1 MSHGL
6 TNDQLEEYKEAFDVF
21 DRDADG
27 KITTDELGVVMR
39 SLGHNPTENE
49 LQEMINEVDVNR
61 NGTLEFSEFLGMM
74 SRHNL
79 EESIGVSETVMREAF
94 RQFDADGNGVI
105 TADELRMAMS
115 EMGEAMN
122 KEDIEEMIAEAD
134 LNGDGVVD
142 YEEFILMMGSK

>member
-1 MSHGL
+1 MEKG
-6 TNDQLEEYKEAFDVF
+6 
-21 DRDADG
+21 
-27 KITTDELGVVMR
+27 
-39 SLGHNPTENE
+39 
-49 LQEMINEVDVNR
+49 
-61 NGTLEFSEFLGMM
+61 
-74 SRHNL
+74 HNL